1 MHFRL
6 YSLFIIC
13 MLCMSIKLSA
23 QNQVLFN
30 YFNITSEGAD
40 VLLEWELKSED
51 GIQEFEIYRKF
62 NEEASFEYLETM
74 DLNGT
79 QKYQFLDDEIFKTAS
94 RTIHYELHIVTE
106 NGTQT
111 FIKSLLHSPTSI
123 QRTWGSIKSMFR

>member
-1 MHFRL
+1 
-6 YSLFIIC
+6 
-13 MLCMSIKLSA
+13 MLAMSIQLSA
-23 QNQVLFN
+23 QSQVLFN

-40 VLLEWELKSED
+40 VLLEWELKNED

-62 NEEASFEYLETM
+62 NEESSFEYLQTM

-79 QKYQFLDDEIFKTAS
+79 QRYQFLDDEIFKTAA

-106 NGTQT
+106 NGTQK